1 MTLVQLR
8 HFIMLADCGSYAKAS
23 RLLHLTQP
31 ALTRSIQSLEEEL
44 SQPLF
49 DRLGRSIEITV
60 FGSKVLEKARQLVS
74 DADALKDSGRSM
86 QTGLTGS
93 VRIGLSSGPGAVLSV
108 PLMLHMAQDHP
119 KLHIELARGHTELL
133 IGALRARRLDGAVVD
148 IRTLRPAV
156 DLLVSHKVEMK
167 ANFMVREGHPLL
179 LHRRRLRL
187 NELRDYPIASTPLSD
202 EVARMLIQQYGP
214 DANPDDMVTLR
225 CDDTQ
230 TLVEVARHSDAIVL
244 TINAAGRDLV
254 WLETEP
260 PMAATARFGL
270 VTLAGRAEAPGL
282 QRVWDFVRRSLVDI

>member
-8 HFIMLADCGSYAKAS
+8 HFIMLADSGSYAKAS

-44 SQPLF
+44 GQPLF
-49 DRLGRSIEITV
+49 ERLGRRIEITV
-60 FGSKVLEKARQLVS
+60 FGNEVLDKARQLVS
-74 DADALKDSGRSM
+74 DADALKQSGRSM

-108 PLMLHMAQDHP
+108 PLMLHMAQSHP

-133 IGALRARRLDGAVVD
+133 IGALRARRLDGALVD
-148 IRTLRPAV
+148 IRTLRPAT

-179 LHRRRLRL
+179 QLDRALQMR
-187 NELRDYPIASTPLSD
+187 ELREYPIASTPLSD
-202 EVARMLIQQYGP
+202 EVARILIQQYGP
-214 DANPDDMVTLR
+214 VANPDDMVTLR
-225 CDDTQ
+225 CDDIQ

-244 TINAAGRDLV
+244 TINAAGRDLKR
-254 WLETEP
+254 LETDP
-260 PMAATARFGL
+260 PLAATARFGL

-282 QRVWDFVRRSLVDI
+282 QLVGDFVRRSLLDL